1 MEVFSLEFFIKLL
14 GIVVMDLVLGGDNA
28 IVIGMAARR
37 VPKQMQ
43 RNVIVMG
50 TVGAVVIRIAAT
62 LAVAWLLGLPG
73 LRLVGGLLLL
83 LIAYN
88 LMVGKEEHE
97 IKAKDNVWAAVGT
110 IIMADAAMGIDNVLA
125 VAAAAQESFLLVI
138 LGLLIS
144 IPIVVWGST
153 LFIKLI
159 DRFAW
164 ILYVGAGII
173 AYTAAH
179 MITKEGFMHNIFI
192 NAIGEWVFVV
202 LAVAII
208 VIVGYVRGHA
218 KKNDQ
223 VAHQA

>member
-1 MEVFSLEFFIKLL
+1 MELFSLEFFIALL

-43 RNVIVMG
+43 RNVILMG

-62 LAVAWLLGLPG
+62 LAVAWLLQLPG

-83 LIAYN
+83 VIAYN

-110 IIMADAAMGIDNVLA
+110 IVMADAAMGIDNVLA

-179 MITKEGFMHNIFI
+179 MITKEGFMHKVFI
-192 NAIGEWVFVV
+192 NGIGEWVFIV
-202 LAVAII
+202 LAVLLV
-208 VIVGYVRGHA
+208 VIVGYVRGNA